1 MLAVKIAQNSNGSH
15 ANQTGTF
22 VPTGYI
28 CVPSQL
34 EAKTRLLLPYI
45 NLHIEDGVLV
55 DVSAGERIVS
65 DEEAATELTA
75 AKSERIA
82 QSKADLAG
90 YLATHPLTWTNG
102 EQYSITQEKQNQ
114 LTSTL
119 AAAQIDGE
127 PPEWNTTGGQCRVW
141 DVTELS
147 ALAVAIKNRVKALV
161 KYQQAQEIAM
171 NAATTLDE
179 LNAITVDYD
188 SVQ

>member
-1 MLAVKIAQNSNGSH
+1 MKSVRIL
-15 ANQTGTF
+15 TDGT
-22 VPTGYI
+22 YI
-28 CVPSQL
+28 VEEIDDTAMRAAEL
-34 EAKTRLLLPYI
+34 VAAKT
-45 NLHIEDGVLV
+45 
-55 DVSAGERIVS
+55 
-65 DEEAATELTA
+65 
-75 AKSERIA
+75 ERIA
-82 QSKADLAG
+82 QSKTDLAE
-90 YLATHPLTWTNG
+90 YLEAHPLTWTDG

-171 NAATTLDE
+171 NAATTMDE
-179 LNAITVDYD
+179 LNAIVVDYD

>member
-1 MLAVKIAQNSNGSH
+1 MMKII
-15 ANQTGTF
+15 T
-22 VPTGYI
+22 
-28 CVPSQL
+28 
-34 EAKTRLLLPYI
+34 I
-45 NLHIEDGVLV
+45 NLDGSQVVEEV
-55 DVSAGERIVS
+55 DGGEII
-65 DEEAATELTA
+65 AAALAA
-75 AKSERIA
+75 AKAKSIA
-82 QSKADLAG
+82 QSKTDLAK
-90 YLATHPLTWTNG
+90 YLEAHPLTWTDG

-127 PPEWNTTGGQCRVW
+127 PPEWNTTGGQCRAW

-179 LNAITVDYD
+179 LNAIVVDYD